1 MTIRWPEAM
10 PEGGRL
16 PLSQSEDAFKL
27 GALRMHDE
35 TRSCRQTLQISL
47 FFDGTNNNDA
57 SDNPL
62 RDSNKRTHT
71 NVARLFNVA
80 IHDPD
85 NGISRFYIPGV
96 GTPLPEIGE
105 ETYLQMGKA
114 MAKGFNARCLLGY
127 VRVLNAVYRAIA
139 PDKTLA
145 LISPDK
151 AKTLCD
157 AAANGDMSG
166 FDEPVQTLGVTHKLA
181 VDAHHPPGTIRK
193 IWISVI
199 GFSRGAAGAR
209 AFVHKLVSHWA
220 AGGNLVKFGGQYALP
235 YQVNFMGLFDTV
247 ASVGPPDFTRATV
260 DIGSF
265 DGHFAFASD
274 GAMRIPDSVR
284 YCVHA
289 FSIHEQRMS
298 FPVDSI
304 REEGGGYPAGIRHE
318 IAYPGVHSDVGGGY
332 APNEQGKGRD
342 PDQGDGSKLSQIA
355 LHDMYLHALK
365 YGVPMMKGDEIL
377 DRADFKTEY
386 IAQDV
391 IDEGWSRLYRKG
403 GMQ

>member
-1 MTIRWPEAM
+1 VTIRWPEAM

-127 VRVLNAVYRAIA
+127 VRVLNAVYYAIA
-139 PDKTLA
+139 PHKTLA
-145 LISPDK
+145 LD
-151 AKTLCD
+151 
-157 AAANGDMSG
+157 
-166 FDEPVQTLGVTHKLA
+166 LA
-181 VDAHHPPGTIRK
+181 RQGE
-193 IWISVI
+193 
-199 GFSRGAAGAR
+199 
-209 AFVHKLVSHWA
+209 
-220 AGGNLVKFGGQYALP
+220 N
-235 YQVNFMGLFDTV
+235 
-247 ASVGPPDFTRATV
+247 
-260 DIGSF
+260 
-265 DGHFAFASD
+265 
-274 GAMRIPDSVR
+274 AMRR
-284 YCVHA
+284 
-289 FSIHEQRMS
+289 R
-298 FPVDSI
+298 
-304 REEGGGYPAGIRHE
+304 RKRRHE
-318 IAYPGVHSDVGGGY
+318 RV
-332 APNEQGKGRD
+332 R
-342 PDQGDGSKLSQIA
+342 
-355 LHDMYLHALK
+355 
-365 YGVPMMKGDEIL
+365 
-377 DRADFKTEY
+377 
-386 IAQDV
+386 
-391 IDEGWSRLYRKG
+391 
-403 GMQ
+403 